1 MEREQDPIVECYRRI
16 FPDLFKSF
24 EEMPDELKAHI
35 RYPTSM
41 FLIQSR
47 VYQDY
52 HMKDPVTFYAGEDKW
67 EIGRELYDNTDA
79 QTRQVP
85 QQPRSPFAPQQP
97 TVAQRSAVE
106 GQPVEPYYVIIRA
119 TWAGKC

>member
-1 MEREQDPIVECYRRI
+1 MEREQDPIAECYRIRSSQI
-16 FPDLFKSF
+16 SSNHLK
-24 EEMPDELKAHI
+24 EMPDQLKTHV

-41 FLIQSR
+41 FLIQAR

-79 QTRQVP
+79 QTRQPAPP
-85 QQPRSPFAPQQP
+85 QQSKPFRHHNKYPKP
-97 TVAQRSAVE
+97 P
-106 GQPVEPYYVIIRA
+106 G
-119 TWAGKC
+119 